1 MSYLTVMLFCV
12 FSFVLHQITIL
23 EKFLKVI
30 LQRVLVK
37 LQTDKV
43 FIQSLRNFHDEL
55 LIFRIYFFYNSTQC
69 PEAAVNGCSA
79 KGCSDRFHTNPG
91 KKPVPD
97 SFYFN
102 TVASLRPVTY

>member
-1 MSYLTVMLFCV
+1 MLFCV

-37 LQTDKV
+37 LQTDTV
-43 FIQSLRNFHDEL
+43 FAQSLRKFHDGL
-55 LIFRIYFFYNSTQC
+55 LIFRIYFFYNTTQC
-69 PEAAVNGCSA
+69 PEAAVNACSA
-79 KGCSDRFHTNPG
+79 KGCSDRFHTNPR
-91 KKPVPD
+91 KTSVPD

-102 TVASLRPVTY
+102 TVASHRPVTY